1 MVWSVFAAIF
11 EGKEMWFSFEV
22 YAPGR
27 FTSMNSDLPSTV
39 VLGRRLDL
47 HEVVQI
53 ARGDANVAL
62 HPDARERLSVTRA
75 QLEAGIAAG
84 RTIYGVNTGFG
95 ALSDTTVSTDKLAEL
110 QRNLLRS
117 HAVGV
122 GEPLGAD
129 VVRALLALRAHT
141 LALGHSAVTPGL
153 LDALVGL
160 LNAGVVPVVPRQGSV
175 GASGDLAPLAHLALP
190 LIGEGEAWVEGER
203 MSGAEALARVGLEA
217 VKLGAKEGL
226 ALINGTQ
233 VTSVIG
239 GLAAVAAGELLG
251 TADAI
256 GAMSLDASLGTL
268 AAFDPRVHA
277 GKPHPGQIR
286 TAENVRALVE
296 GSKLNAS
303 HAECGQVQD
312 AYAYRC
318 MPQVHGAVR
327 AALRYVVQALTI
339 ELNSLTDNPLVLPD
353 GEGGYD
359 VVSGGNFHAATVAVP
374 IDHLTASITTLTTI
388 SERRLERF
396 MNVNTSRG
404 LPAFL
409 ADDPGLESG
418 FMMAQVTASAL
429 ASECKTLSFPASVD
443 SIPTSAGKEDHVSMG
458 PIAALK
464 LRRVVENV
472 ARCLAIEAAV
482 ATRAVDMRGVETSAR
497 LMAVYGAVRKYVR
510 VWEGDRSLSAEIE
523 ALAEAMI
530 RGEIRQA
537 AGLGDELDG

>member
-1 MVWSVFAAIF
+1 
-11 EGKEMWFSFEV
+11 
-22 YAPGR
+22 
-27 FTSMNSDLPSTV
+27 MNVDLPDSV
-39 VLGRRLDL
+39 IIGQRLDL
-47 HEVVQI
+47 GRVARI
-53 ARGDANVAL
+53 ARGHAQVRLDP
-62 HPDARERLSVTRA
+62 HARERLAATRVE
-75 QLEAGIAAG
+75 LERGIASG
-84 RTIYGVNTGFG
+84 RTMYGVNTGFG
-95 ALSDTTVSTDKLAEL
+95 ALSDTHIPADKLEQL

-122 GEPLGAD
+122 GEPLPAD

-141 LALGHSAVTPGL
+141 LALGHSGVTPGL
-153 LDALVGL
+153 VDQLLRLLD
-160 LNAGVVPVVPRQGSV
+160 AGVVPVVPRQGSV

-190 LIGEGEAWVEGER
+190 LIGEGWAWVGDEKLRG
-203 MSGAEALARVGLEA
+203 SEALARVGLRPYA
-217 VKLGAKEGL
+217 LGAKEGL

-233 VTSVIG
+233 VTAVIG

-256 GAMSLDASLGTL
+256 GALSLDASLGTVT
-268 AAFDPRVHA
+268 AFDPRIHA
-277 GKPHPGQIR
+277 GKPHPGQQR
-286 TAENVRALVE
+286 TAQNVRALVA
-296 GSKLNAS
+296 GSPMNAS

-327 AALRYVVQALTI
+327 GALRYVVGALEI
-339 ELNSLTDNPLVLPD
+339 EINSLTDNPLVLPD
-353 GEGGYD
+353 GNGGYD

-374 IDHLTASITTLTTI
+374 IDHLSAAMTTLATI

-396 MNVNTSRG
+396 MNVTTSRG

-482 ATRAVDMRGVETSAR
+482 ATRAVDLRGIATSER
-497 LMAVYGAVRKYVR
+497 LAAVHAAVRRYVGP
-510 VWEGDRSLSAEIE
+510 WSGDRSLSEELE
-523 ALAEAMI
+523 ALAEAML
-530 RGEIRQA
+530 RGEVRAA
-537 AGLGDELDG
+537 AGLADELAG

>member
-1 MVWSVFAAIF
+1 M
-11 EGKEMWFSFEV
+11 
-22 YAPGR
+22 
-27 FTSMNSDLPSTV
+27 TSDLPAIVT
-39 VLGRRLDL
+39 LGRHLDL
-47 HEVVQI
+47 GQVVRI
-53 ARGDANVAL
+53 ARGQARVELD
-62 HPDARERLSVTRA
+62 PDARQRLAATRA
-75 QLEAGIAAG
+75 QLERGIAAG

-95 ALSDTTVSTDKLAEL
+95 ALSDTHIAADKLVDL

-122 GEPLGAD
+122 GEPLAED

-141 LALGHSAVTPGL
+141 LALGHSGVTPGL
-153 LDALVGL
+153 VDQLVAML
-160 LNAGVVPVVPRQGSV
+160 QAGVVPVVPRQGSV

-190 LIGEGEAWVEGER
+190 LIGEGWAWVAGER
-203 MSGAEALARVGLEA
+203 MRGDEALRRVGLEPYT
-217 VKLGAKEGL
+217 LGAKEGL

-239 GLAAVAAGELLG
+239 GLATAAAGELLA

-268 AAFDPRVHA
+268 AAFDPRIHA
-277 GKPHPGQIR
+277 GKPHPGQQH
-286 TAENVRALVE
+286 TARSIRALVE
-296 GSKLNAS
+296 GSPLNTS
-303 HAECGQVQD
+303 HADCGQVQD

-327 AALRYVVQALTI
+327 GALRYVAGALTI
-339 ELNSLTDNPLVLPD
+339 EINSLTDNPLVLPD
-353 GEGGYD
+353 GKGGYD
-359 VVSGGNFHAATVAVP
+359 VISGGNFHAATVAVP
-374 IDHLTASITTLTTI
+374 IDHLCAAITTLATI

-396 MNVNTSRG
+396 MNIHTSRG

-464 LRRVVENV
+464 LRRVVDNV
-472 ARCLAIEAAV
+472 ARCLAIEASV
-482 ATRAVDMRGVETSAR
+482 AARAVDLRQVATSER
-497 LMAVYGAVRKYVR
+497 LMR
-510 VWEGDRSLSAEIE
+510 VHATIRQHVAPWTGDRSLSEE
-523 ALAEAMI
+523 LESLAEAMV
-530 RGEIRQA
+530 RGEIRRA
-537 AGLGDELDG
+537 AELPDELAEV